1 MATLMQ
7 SMEEEEI
14 PLIFH
19 RARLIV
25 WFASEGL
32 VAALNHLGHHGMA
45 FFEQQPL
52 PSTHTHMSVQILR
65 LILLLVMPAFLFGFK
80 LEAQHVGELGSA
92 SVLREHYPEVL
103 ETLRRLDQAHGVLLY
118 ELAIEGGIVRSS
130 GTDLPTFGFEF
141 DMIDRMTSVVQ
152 GGGEPEDV
160 EIAEAGLDALGS
172 RAAAV
177 VRWGRAFQR
186 EVISILADHSVIR
199 RSAHLEEAVALYHS
213 RPSAALTSAPK
224 NMDIL
229 YDHAFALDF
238 RTGYADLDGFVWA
251 GHWFRLAATEPFTD
265 IDPGVERQEGID
277 TVTNRYFSKLT
288 YGEPPEFFPSE
299 IPLAPAIAPGLIWL
313 SPQAAMIWDNLSM
326 YLEVLADVLASP
338 DVPDVQ
344 GAIEAITDFFMDP
357 ELAVTDQDEWEI
369 MALRHGIFFQGGYPL
384 SVMTQ
389 SELNVDGH
397 AAHFSSGGGPG
408 LTIPGMPRG
417 R

>member
-1 MATLMQ
+1 
-7 SMEEEEI
+7 
-14 PLIFH
+14 
-19 RARLIV
+19 
-25 WFASEGL
+25 
-32 VAALNHLGHHGMA
+32 
-45 FFEQQPL
+45 
-52 PSTHTHMSVQILR
+52 MSVQILR
-65 LILLLVMPAFLFGFK
+65 LVLLVSVPAFLFGTR
-80 LEAQHVGELGSA
+80 LEAQHAGELGSA
-92 SVLREHYPEVL
+92 SALGEHYPDVL
-103 ETLRRLDQAHGVLLY
+103 EMLKRIDRAHGVLFY
-118 ELAIEGGIVRSS
+118 ELAIEGDAVRAS

-141 DMIDRMTSVVQ
+141 DIADRMTFIVK
-152 GGGEPEDV
+152 GEGLQEDV
-160 EIAEAGLDALGS
+160 EVAEAGFAVLGA
-172 RAAAV
+172 RAAEV
-177 VRWGRAFQR
+177 IWWGQAFQR
-186 EVISILADHSVIR
+186 EVISILADHDITDP
-199 RSAHLEEAVALYHS
+199 SASLAEAVDTYRS
-213 RPSAALTSAPK
+213 RPLSALTSVPK

-229 YDHAFALDF
+229 YDHAFAFGF
-238 RTGYADLDGFVWA
+238 RTGYADLDGFIWA
-251 GHWFRLAATEPFTD
+251 GHWFRLAVTEPLTD
-265 IDPGVERQEGID
+265 IAPGIDRSEGID
-277 TVTNRYFSKLT
+277 TVTTRYFSKLT
-288 YGEPPEFFPSE
+288 YGEPPQFFPSE

-338 DVPDVQ
+338 DVPDVP